1 MTVVL
6 IAIGCGLVAVLY
18 GILTSSQVL
27 RASAGNERM
36 MAVAAAIQEGAK
48 AYLLRQY
55 STIGVVGVVVAVL
68 VWVFLDRMGS
78 PISAAAS

>member
-6 IAIGCGLVAVLY
+6 IAIGCGIVAVLY

-36 MAVAAAIQEGAK
+36 VAVSAAIQEGA
-48 AYLLRQY
+48 
-55 STIGVVGVVVAVL
+55 
-68 VWVFLDRMGS
+68 
-78 PISAAAS
+78 